1 MAEAAL
7 YCSKGDAALLE
18 GGMLDC
24 SKGRCCASGWNC
36 RANVY
41 GSDTM
46 SLLRRKI
53 LTRRLTTCAV
63 VKDGEAVRLDLQNE
77 AGGPVSLEM
86 SLEQAQSLV
95 MTLPHLLS
103 KAFQARAQNPKARFV
118 FGNKPSV
125 HPDAIPF
132 DMFCPEGFGHRGE
145 DCTFETLYKQFAIRD
160 SRVKR
165 IAQIVHDADLSDDKF
180 GRAEGQ
186 GLDRVLIGWAKQ
198 DLPDDDL
205 LKRGMELIEGLYQ
218 VLA

>member
-118 FGNKPSV
+118 FPTGRW
-125 HPDAIPF
+125 AIETTAGAKCLLLTLTTT
-132 DMFCPEGFGHRGE
+132 DGFEATYGFPISQCERMGSALMRLGE
-145 DCTFETLYKQFAIRD
+145 TAP
-160 SRVKR
+160 
-165 IAQIVHDADLSDDKF
+165 AQDVA
-180 GRAEGQ
+180 
-186 GLDRVLIGWAKQ
+186 
-198 DLPDDDL
+198 
-205 LKRGMELIEGLYQ
+205 
-218 VLA
+218 